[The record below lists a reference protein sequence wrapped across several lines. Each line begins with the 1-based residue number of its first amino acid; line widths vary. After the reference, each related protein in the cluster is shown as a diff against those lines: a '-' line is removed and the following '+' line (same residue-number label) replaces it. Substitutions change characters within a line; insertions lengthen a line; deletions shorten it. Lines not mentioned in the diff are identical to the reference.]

1 MPAPS
6 EPISLCK
13 VLEDEYE
20 ALHGRPPV
28 PEAADSDCKED
39 PARLKAIYKE
49 INKQNHAGLCF
60 SGGGIRS
67 ATFCLGV
74 LEAFARN
81 NLLDKF
87 HYLST
92 VSGGGY
98 IGSWLTS
105 WITREGKKNGNGL
118 KTVIKDLSDPP
129 ASPLQPEPIEVQ
141 HLRQY
146 SNYLSP
152 RLGTLSADGWTL
164 VATYIRNLSLNW
176 LVFIPLLMA
185 VLMLPRICVA
195 VVQRRHLGEIQTSGH
210 FLMNGLLILGLVTGA
225 MAIAYIANNLPNL
238 GAINSRQL
246 HFILFCLTPLC
257 ISVGSLCTFIAL
269 FRSHRNKWNEA
280 LCQDWPSIC
289 TLPVWARYIGF
300 GVSVIALGL
309 LMFALL
315 SLVLQ
320 FLGKREQKIQVTQLL
335 IMSAAGIIASVVA
348 AILAFLIGNRL
359 FPLLPGD
366 ETQTQIETQLF
377 VCCAGPLL
385 MVIYGIVGILI
396 VGFTSDSGTSRDH
409 KDVTCDLEREW
420 WARCGAWT
428 LIVATVWLVFSAI
441 VLFGPWVL
449 RDNAN
454 EKGITRLI
462 TTVSGVITGLITLLG
477 GFSGKSAANKKGGEQ
492 STSSWVSARMLTVSA
507 IVFAST
513 IAAALSLL
521 TDWVLLKVAE
531 AAYWSSLNA
540 DFYSNIGMHNNYH
553 AALSH
558 PPVKLVVVTFLGM
571 AAVGGI
577 MGFFV
582 NTNIFSLHS
591 VYRNRLI
598 RAYLGASNDRRK
610 PNLFTGFDP
619 RDNIQMHKIWPGR
632 DARPREADEKRLL
645 HVLNLTLNLVKGR
658 ELGWQQRKAESFT
671 VTALHCG
678 NSRLGYRKSEEYG
691 GDKGIS
697 IGTAVA
703 VSGAAAN
710 PNMGYY
716 SSPVV
721 TFLMTLFNVRLGVWL
736 GNPGPAGNGT
746 YKLAAPRWPT
756 RSLVAETLGETDDEH
771 PYVNLSDG
779 GHFENLGLYEMVRRR
794 CRFIVVIDGGADA
807 ECTFNDL
814 GNAIQKIRVDMGI
827 EISFEGEI
835 PIYSRG
841 SSKTGGKR
849 CAVATVAYS
858 KIDQESKDGILVYIK
873 PVFYGDEPADVY
885 NYAMSNPAFPAE
897 STADQWFSES
907 QFESY
912 RKLGLFTADQIIS
925 GKEVPDLTAF
935 IKLGFGQLK
944 REPPD
949 WL

>member
-1 MPAPS
+1 MPDPS
-6 EPISLCK
+6 QPISLCK
-13 VLEDEYE
+13 ILEDEYQ
-20 ALHGRPPV
+20 AFHGQPPV
-28 PEAADSDCKED
+28 PPAED
-39 PARLKAIYKE
+39 ENCDDNPARLREIYKQ
-49 INKQNHAGLCF
+49 INKQNHAALCF

-74 LEAFARN
+74 LQTFARHN
-81 NLLDKF
+81 ILDKF

-105 WITREGKKNGNGL
+105 WIDREGKKNDSGL
-118 KTVIKDLSDPP
+118 KTVIKALSDLP
-129 ASPLQPEPIEVQ
+129 ASPLEPEPVEVV

-195 VVQRRHLGEIQTSGH
+195 VIQRRHMDEIQPSQH
-210 FLMNGLLILGLVTGA
+210 VVMNGLLILGLIAGA
-225 MAIAYIANNLPNL
+225 MAIAYIADNLPNL
-238 GAINSRQL
+238 GATNNRQL
-246 HFILFCLTPLC
+246 NFIIFCLTPLC
-257 ISVGSLCTFIAL
+257 ISVAFLTTFIAL
-269 FRSHRNKWNEA
+269 YRMDRAKWEVA
-280 LCQDWPSIC
+280 LCEDWTSVC
-289 TLPVWARYIGF
+289 TLPVWARYVGF
-300 GVSVIALGL
+300 GISVIALGL
-309 LMFALL
+309 LIFAVY
-315 SLVLQ
+315 SIVLQ
-320 FLGKREQKIQVTQLL
+320 LLGKRKKRIQIGQLL
-335 IMSAAGIIASVVA
+335 IMSLAGIIASIVA
-348 AILAFLIGNRL
+348 AVLAFLIGNRL
-359 FPLLPGD
+359 FPLD
-366 ETQTQIETQLF
+366 QDIEEQTQIF

-396 VGFTSDSGTSRDH
+396 VGFTSDSGTSREN

-428 LIVATVWLVFSAI
+428 LIVSVVWLVFSAI
-441 VLFGPWVL
+441 VLFGPIFL

-454 EKGITRLI
+454 EKGITRII
-462 TTVSGVITGLITLLG
+462 TVVSGIISGLTTLMG
-477 GFSGKSAANKKGGEQ
+477 GFSGKSAAKKNGGEQ
-492 STSSWVSARMLTVSA
+492 STSSTVTSKLLTLAA
-507 IVFAST
+507 IVFAVI
-513 IAAALSLL
+513 IAAGLSLL
-521 TDWVLLKVAE
+521 TDWVLIRVAE
-531 AAYWSSLNA
+531 AAYWSSLKPE
-540 DFYSNIGMHNNYH
+540 FYSKVANDYH
-553 AALSH
+553 KALVQ
-558 PPVKLVVVTFLGM
+558 PPVLLVIATCLGL
-571 AAVGGI
+571 AAFGVI

-582 NTNIFSLHS
+582 NTNIFSLHA

-598 RAYLGASNDRRK
+598 RAYLGASNDQRH

-619 RDNIQMHKIWPGR
+619 RDNLQMHKIWPGR
-632 DARPREADEKRLL
+632 DARPRKDDDKRLL
-645 HVLNLTLNLVKGR
+645 HVLNLTLNLVHGR
-658 ELGWQQRKAESFT
+658 DLGWQQRKAESFS
-671 VTALHCG
+671 VSPLHCG
-678 NSRLGYRKSEEYG
+678 NYRLGYRASEEYG

-703 VSGAAAN
+703 TSGAAAN

-721 TFLMTLFNVRLGVWL
+721 TFLMTLFNVRLGIWL
-736 GNPGPAGNGT
+736 GNPGPAGDGT

-756 RSLVAETLGETDDEH
+756 RSLVAETFGETGDTH

-794 CRFIVVIDGGADA
+794 CRFIVVVDGGADG

-814 GNAIQKIRVDMGI
+814 GNAIQKVRVDMGV
-827 EISFEGEI
+827 EITFDGEI
-835 PIYSRG
+835 PIYSRT
-841 SSKTGGKR
+841 SNQKGGKR
-849 CAVATVAYS
+849 FAIAIIRYS
-858 KIDQESKDGILVYIK
+858 KVDEGCQDGILVYLK
-873 PVFYGDEPADVY
+873 PVFYGDEPTDVY
-885 NYAMSNPAFPAE
+885 NYAMSNPTFPAE

-912 RKLGLFTADQIIS
+912 RRLGRFTAEQLID
-925 GKEVPDLTAF
+925 GRTPADLKEL
-935 IKLGFGQLK
+935 IKQGHLQLK